1 MGDAFVFEDSGD
13 DEDVWEFETRLS
25 AEPGEGQGGGG

>member
-13 DEDVWEFETRLS
+13 DEDVWEFEPRLS
-25 AEPGEGQGGGG
+25 AEPGEAGWG